1 MRGRVLL
8 WGQYIGYVLERGYDV
23 NAVGTKAVSRFL
35 VQWRHPDDGSQKTW
49 VYKTEIRPW

>member
-1 MRGRVLL
+1 VRGRVLL

-35 VQWRHPDDGSQKTW
+35 VQWRHPEDGAQKTW
-49 VYKTEIRPW
+49 VDRIEIRPW